1 MKAMSGNTENGA
13 GNIACIT
20 LDDGLVGIP
29 TARRFQLVVEQ
40 DSPFHWL
47 QCVDEPAIALPVID
61 PLEFVKDYS
70 FDLTTTD
77 AERLTIKRPEE
88 VVVLTTVTIE
98 DNPKRVTTNLLG
110 PIVFNRKTLQGK
122 QIVLSSENY
131 STKHLLF
138 EVAAETGQ
146 PRVAEKQRVA

>member
-1 MKAMSGNTENGA
+1 MKATNGSIEHGA

-20 LDDGLVGIP
+20 LEDGLVGIP
-29 TARRFQLVVEQ
+29 SARRFQLVVEQ

-47 QCVDEPAIALPVID
+47 QCVDEPALALPVID
-61 PLEFVKDYS
+61 PMEFVENYT

-77 AERLTIKRPEE
+77 AERLTIQAPDE

-110 PIVFNRKTLQGK
+110 PIVFNRTTLQGK

-138 EVAAETGQ
+138 EAAQEDQQTS
-146 PRVAEKQRVA
+146 REKQRVA

>member
-1 MKAMSGNTENGA
+1 MKATSGNTENGT

-20 LDDGLVGIP
+20 LEDGLIGIP
-29 TARRFQLVVEQ
+29 SARRFNLVVEQ

-61 PLEFVKDYS
+61 PLEFVEDYT
-70 FDLTTTD
+70 FDLTTGD
-77 AERLTIKRPEE
+77 AERLTIQTPDE

-110 PIVFNRKTLQGK
+110 PIVFNRTTLQGK

-131 STKHLLF
+131 STKYILY
-138 EVAAETGQ
+138 EADGVAHQ
-146 PRVAEKQRVA
+146 PIREKHRVA